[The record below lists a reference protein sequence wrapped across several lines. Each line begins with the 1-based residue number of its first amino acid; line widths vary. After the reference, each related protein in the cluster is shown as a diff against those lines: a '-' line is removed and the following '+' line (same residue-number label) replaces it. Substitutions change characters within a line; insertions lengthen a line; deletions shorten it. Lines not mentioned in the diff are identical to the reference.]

1 MLIYKCLQFTTL
13 NTNRTYHRNL
23 FTCRRCF
30 IPRTAYIQIST
41 ICGEAGT
48 PTAVYATIC
57 FPIYL
62 FLFNGNAY
70 RLPLIPSGP
79 VLSRCSSFDI
89 YGSYLYIGY
98 IGRKQ
103 GFEYVYATE
112 KVLSPA
118 STKTFIQQFDR
129 FLQFYLQTD
138 LFISVTLKLAG
149 FFFHFNRLNFSELF

>member
-1 MLIYKCLQFTTL
+1 MFAIYNLKIQTGHITEIYLHAGVALSPALSTHINIYNL
-13 NTNRTYHRNL
+13 WWSRNPHCCVCDHL
-23 FTCRRCF
+23 L
-30 IPRTAYIQIST
+30 PYD
-41 ICGEAGT
+41 
-48 PTAVYATIC
+48 
-57 FPIYL
+57 L

-89 YGSYLYIGY
+89 YGSYMYIGY

-129 FLQFYLQTD
+129 LLQFYL
-138 LFISVTLKLAG
+138 
-149 FFFHFNRLNFSELF
+149 

>member
-1 MLIYKCLQFTTL
+1 MNVNLQMF
-13 NTNRTYHRNL
+13 
-23 FTCRRCF
+23 
-30 IPRTAYIQIST
+30 
-41 ICGEAGT
+41 
-48 PTAVYATIC
+48 AVYNLKIQTGHITEYDLQPGVALSPVLPTYRYLQSVVKPEPQLLC
-57 FPIYL
+57 MRPSASLYL

-89 YGSYLYIGY
+89 YGSYMYIGY

-129 FLQFYLQTD
+129 LLQFYL
-138 LFISVTLKLAG
+138 
-149 FFFHFNRLNFSELF
+149 

>member
-13 NTNRTYHRNL
+13 KYKQDISQK
-23 FTCRRCF
+23 F
-30 IPRTAYIQIST
+30 IYMQALLYPPHCLHSYRYLQSVVKPEPKLLCMRPSASL
-41 ICGEAGT
+41 
-48 PTAVYATIC
+48 
-57 FPIYL
+57 YL

-89 YGSYLYIGY
+89 YGSYMYIGY

-103 GFEYVYATE
+103 GFEYVYAIE

-129 FLQFYLQTD
+129 LLQFYL
-138 LFISVTLKLAG
+138 
-149 FFFHFNRLNFSELF
+149 

>member
-13 NTNRTYHRNL
+13 EYKQDISQK
-23 FTCRRCF
+23 F
-30 IPRTAYIQIST
+30 IYMQALLYPPYCLHNYRYLQSVVKPEPQLLCMRPSASL
-41 ICGEAGT
+41 
-48 PTAVYATIC
+48 
-57 FPIYL
+57 YL

-89 YGSYLYIGY
+89 YGSYMYIGY

-103 GFEYVYATE
+103 GFKYVYATE

-129 FLQFYLQTD
+129 LVQFYL
-138 LFISVTLKLAG
+138 
-149 FFFHFNRLNFSELF
+149 